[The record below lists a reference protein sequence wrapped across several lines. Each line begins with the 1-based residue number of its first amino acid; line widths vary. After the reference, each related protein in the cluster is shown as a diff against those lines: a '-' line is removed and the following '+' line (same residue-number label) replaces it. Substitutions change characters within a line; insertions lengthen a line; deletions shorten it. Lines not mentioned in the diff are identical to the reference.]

1 MYAYIKRMNELN
13 IGHFYIARAATAGWD
28 EEELLHTLMQ
38 PIDEAT
44 AASLSAIERQPSSTA
59 QSTEQHRPSGE
70 GVGTPS
76 SLN

>member
-13 IGHFYIARAATAGWD
+13 IGHFYMGRAATLDWD

-44 AASLSAIERQPSSTA
+44 TAALLALERESNPASQGTA
-59 QSTEQHRPSGE
+59 QCRSFGE
-70 GVGTPS
+70 ELGKEFS
-76 SLN
+76 FR